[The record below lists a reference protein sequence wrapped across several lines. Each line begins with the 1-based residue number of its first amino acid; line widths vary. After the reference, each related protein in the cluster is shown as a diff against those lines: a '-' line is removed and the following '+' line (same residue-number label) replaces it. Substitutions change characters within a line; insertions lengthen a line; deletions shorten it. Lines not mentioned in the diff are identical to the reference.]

1 MRADSV
7 NLSVAGMSG
16 AGGIMQAGMGGQ
28 EEDAAAKSIR
38 KQIEQ
43 KQRELQ
49 ELSGREEMS
58 PEEKMKRRQ
67 ELMKEISD
75 LNMQLRQHQMEL
87 RMQERA
93 EKQKESRDAFG
104 GQEMNAG
111 KGSGAAKSAGMSTV
125 GMQAIIS
132 ADASVKQAKVQGSVA
147 GRMENRAGVLKAE
160 IKQDAALG
168 GSTQSKEA
176 ELAEVEKKASEA
188 TGEQL
193 NTLRDAQ
200 ETMSRAAK
208 EERAQKD
215 SGSRQSGK
223 DDKAESTAK
232 GDKTDSA
239 VKGDKA
245 DMAKDDRADGVQ
257 KSGSTD
263 GTDGA
268 DGTKTVQSGGA
279 SDTDR
284 NATSGQDSGASVPEA
299 QDAVRQTGYHPV
311 DVYI

>member
-7 NLSVAGMSG
+7 NLSVAAMSG
-16 AGGIMQAGMGGQ
+16 AGGVMKAGMGGQ
-28 EEDAAAKSIR
+28 EEDAETKSIR

-43 KQRELQ
+43 KQQELQ

-93 EKQKESRDAFG
+93 EKRQAGRDAYG

-147 GRMENRAGVLKAE
+147 GRMKNRAEVLKTE
-160 IKQDAALG
+160 IKQDGALG
-168 GSTQSKEA
+168 GSAQSKKA

-200 ETMSRAAK
+200 ETMIRAAK

-215 SGSRQSGK
+215 SGSRSGQSSE
-223 DDKAESTAK
+223 DDKAD
-232 GDKTDSA
+232 GA
-239 VKGDKA
+239 VKR
-245 DMAKDDRADGVQ
+245 DRADGAQ
-257 KSGSTD
+257 KDDSAD
-263 GTDGA
+263 GINSA
-268 DGTKTVQSGGA
+268 DGTREVRSSGA

-284 NATSGQDSGASVPEA
+284 NETAGQDSGGSAPEA
-299 QDAVRQTGYHPV
+299 QDAVRQTGYYPV